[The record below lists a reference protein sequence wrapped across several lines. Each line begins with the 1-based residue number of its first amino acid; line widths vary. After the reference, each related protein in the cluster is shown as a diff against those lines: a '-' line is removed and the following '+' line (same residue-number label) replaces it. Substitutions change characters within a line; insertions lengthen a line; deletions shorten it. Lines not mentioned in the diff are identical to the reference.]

1 MQWTNILLAFW
12 GLVSGLL
19 LFAWLNA
26 RHEVSQWRKLENS
39 QARRLQDLQ
48 AELTEIKISAR
59 RLDEFR
65 RQPGMETV
73 SYAIASKFLDLQ
85 AENLKVTS
93 ELNEMRLQAAKYMDL
108 YRQERY
114 KPRQVHR

>member
-1 MQWTNILLAFW
+1 MQFTTVLLSFW

-19 LFAWLNA
+19 FYAWLNA
-26 RHEVSQWRKLENS
+26 RHEVRQWRRLENN

-48 AELTEIKISAR
+48 AQMDEARINAR

-73 SYAIASKFLDLQ
+73 SDAIARKILDLQ

-108 YRQERY
+108 YRAERF